1 MKWHHVLSDE
11 IIQHHLW
18 SGLAKKKKTTGYDY
32 ASRSNYLFTGNIE
45 DRGTC

>member
-11 IIQHHLW
+11 IIQNHLW
-18 SGLAKKKKTTGYDY
+18 SGLAKKKKLDMILPLDPTT
-32 ASRSNYLFTGNIE
+32 YLQDIE

>member
-18 SGLAKKKKTTGYDY
+18 SGLAKKKKTGYDY
-32 ASRSNYLFTGNIE
+32 ASRYNYIFTGNIE